1 MGYWFK
7 GLIGA
12 ACVVVIAGG
21 GYYFYGEY
29 QSAQIRADAGAKI
42 DAVRAELYEMARTTP
57 GNDDEVRQYCAR
69 MQGRLSSPDQVN
81 DTIRVVVRN
90 CRALGYLD

>member
-1 MGYWFK
+1 MGSWFK

-29 QSAQIRADAGAKI
+29 QSAQRRADRIDLQMMREPCLARIQELEAGKLSGDDIPVLSKCANNGLI
-42 DAVRAELYEMARTTP
+42 SATEFQRAMDARSKRIN
-57 GNDDEVRQYCAR
+57 G
-69 MQGRLSSPDQVN
+69 
-81 DTIRVVVRN
+81 
-90 CRALGYLD
+90 